1 MPAFTPELLL
11 PRIAFFAD
19 ARVCWVAYSGGMDS
33 AVLLHAL
40 AALRGR
46 FPFDIRALHVDH
58 GLHPDSRAWADRC
71 GHACARLGV
80 PLEIRR
86 VEVAAI
92 RGESLEAVARERR
105 YESMSGLLGAGD
117 LLLTAQ
123 HRDDQA
129 ETLLLALMRGSGPK
143 GLAAMPGVAP
153 LGNGRLLRPLLD
165 FSRTEL
171 CEYAQEQNLDWV
183 EDPGNAELGFD
194 RNFLRHQVLP
204 LLAERWPACATGIA
218 RSAAHCA
225 EAQGLIDL
233 FAEDELRKVAGS
245 QPQTL
250 SIARLRDL
258 ALPLRKAVLR
268 HWFRERSLPPP
279 DSRHLDRILTEAM
292 TPRADAN
299 PIVAWRGCEVRRYR
313 DDLFAMESLPPLPGL
328 QSTRWEFGDLMLPD
342 GMGRLELLAGDGRRV
357 HPADLFEDGLVVR
370 FGVSGLTCRTSPNGH
385 RRPLRK
391 LFQDVGVPSWLRP
404 YVPLLFSDGVLV
416 AVGDIRVCHSDA
428 AGDKTFQVSLTP
440 GPRWKTDSG
449 SSILGGFR
457 VLEGCNDR
465 F

>member
-1 MPAFTPELLL
+1 MPAFSPERLL
-11 PRIAFFAD
+11 PHIVSFAD
-19 ARVCWVAYSGGMDS
+19 ARVCWIAYSGGMDS

-46 FPFDIRALHVDH
+46 LPFDIRALHVDH

-71 GHACARLGV
+71 GHACARFGV

-165 FSRTEL
+165 FSRAEL
-171 CEYAQEQNLDWV
+171 REYAEGQGLEWV
-183 EDPGNAELGFD
+183 EDPGNADLGFD

-233 FAEDELRKVAGS
+233 FAEDELRKIAGS
-245 QPQTL
+245 QPHTL
-250 SIARLRDL
+250 SIARLRAL

-279 DSRHLDRILTEAM
+279 NFRHLDRILTEAM
-292 TPRADAN
+292 TPRADAI
-299 PIVAWRGCEVRRYR
+299 PLVAWRGCEVRRYR
-313 DDLFAMESLPPLPGL
+313 DDLFAMEPLSWAPGEGPVHWERGVLSLPNELGCLELFASNGRRFDPLEL
-328 QSTRWEFGDLMLPD
+328 FPD
-342 GMGRLELLAGDGRRV
+342 GLR
-357 HPADLFEDGLVVR
+357 VR
-370 FGVSGLTCRTSPNGH
+370 FGVEGLSCRSGPDRH
-385 RRPLRK
+385 RRALRK
-391 LFQDVGVPSWLRP
+391 LYQEAGVPPWVRP
-404 YVPLLFSDGVLV
+404 YVPLLFSGGTLI
-416 AVGDIRVCHSDA
+416 AVCDLWVCHPSESGETAFRVRLTSESPVGSVLDVLSCA
-428 AGDKTFQVSLTP
+428 RSQNNLSGDK
-440 GPRWKTDSG
+440 R
-449 SSILGGFR
+449 
-457 VLEGCNDR
+457 
-465 F
+465 